1 MPPAAAFDYYQAL
14 EVEKDADTEAITAS
28 YRRLARV
35 HHPDKD
41 RENPHATAKFQQ
53 IQEAYE
59 TLSNPAKRSSHD
71 NPSRRP
77 QGNPYSSYPSP
88 YDSDDDKGYGYDE
101 EDVIDELMEEFLR
114 TRFSCSRPEFH
125 GFGSYG
131 PPPGYEGLDGMSEEE
146 YQILKEEMKEE
157 RRWTEARHSED
168 RKFRMQEYMDRVE
181 AARAK
186 TEAKAQAKKAEEEK
200 KHMSQEQREKT
211 ERVLQEK
218 TWTSLNATTP
228 AEKQSSCLHSKF
240 WPKEQQKKKFK
251 CAACGQ
257 KRGPTGYKCPHCAF
271 LSCQGCLS
279 KMNEKYNGT

>member
-14 EVEKDADTEAITAS
+14 EVEKDADNEAITAS

-41 RENPHATAKFQQ
+41 RENPLATAKFQQ

-59 TLSNPAKRSSHD
+59 TLSDPAKRSRHD
-71 NPSRRP
+71 THSRRP

-88 YDSDDDKGYGYDE
+88 YDSDDDDCYGYYEEE
-101 EDVIDELMEEFLR
+101 EDIFGEVMEEFMR
-114 TRFSCSRPEFH
+114 ERFDRSRP
-125 GFGSYG
+125 GFSSHG
-131 PPPGYEGLDGMSEEE
+131 PPPGYRERDTMSPEE
-146 YQILKEEMKEE
+146 YEIMKQE
-157 RRWTEARHSED
+157 RKLAEAREAEY
-168 RKFRMQEYMDRVE
+168 RAFRTQEYMDRVD

-186 TEAKAQAKKAEEEK
+186 TEAKVQAKKVEEEK
-200 KHMSQEQREKT
+200 KHMSQEQREKA

-218 TWTSLNATTP
+218 AWASLNATTP
-228 AEKQSSCLHSKF
+228 AEKQSSCLHSDF

-251 CAACGQ
+251 CGACGQ
-257 KRGPTGYKCPHCAF
+257 KRGPTGYKCPHCAL

-279 KMNEKYNGT
+279 TLKEKHTGT